1 MRALENERGFA
12 LVESIGTLVFASL
25 ALGGGLIVVYV
36 SFAHQ
41 WLKHAAYE
49 TSICLSTPAIV
60 STCERGLRDSTSRA
74 LPVGSIEKVYL
85 SRSRTN
91 VKTRFHWR
99 LNNEIVLAVEDVRS
113 VPLLG
118 KL

>member
-1 MRALENERGFA
+1 MQISNERGFA
-12 LVESIGTLVFASL
+12 LVESVGTLLFASL
-25 ALGGGLIVVYV
+25 ALGGGLILVYTA
-36 SFAHQ
+36 FAHQ

-49 TSICLSTPAIV
+49 TSICLSTPALV
-60 STCERGLRDSTSRA
+60 STCESDLRDSTSRA
-74 LPVGSIEKVYL
+74 LRVGDLENVYL

-91 VKTRFHWR
+91 VKTQFHWR
-99 LNNEIVLAVEDVRS
+99 LNSGLVLAIEDVRS